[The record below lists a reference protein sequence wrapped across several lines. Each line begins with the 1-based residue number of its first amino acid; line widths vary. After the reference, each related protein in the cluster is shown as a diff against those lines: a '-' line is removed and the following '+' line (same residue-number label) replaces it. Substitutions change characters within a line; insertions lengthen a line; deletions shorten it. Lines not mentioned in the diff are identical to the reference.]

1 MSRQLR
7 RKMQLPFANVQA
19 SKSLN
24 GAQPDR
30 TGGGGMNTVITAVRV
45 VPQVDGDTITPEG
58 IRPVGVTAACEH
70 NAVNGFT
77 QG

>member
-1 MSRQLR
+1 MNRQFR
-7 RKMQLPFANVQA
+7 CKMQLPFANVQA

-30 TGGGGMNTVITAVRV
+30 TGGGGMNTIITAVRV
-45 VPQVDGDTITPEG
+45 VSQVNGDTIAPEG
-58 IRPVGVTAACEH
+58 IRPVSVTAACEH
-70 NAVNGFT
+70 NTVNGFT